1 MEYDLLFPNPRAR
14 DTFEA
19 IKKSLTNHSFEKFHT
34 PIPGEDYTLDHY
46 QVSKKDG
53 DASFYYPEKIKK
65 DKIVL
70 HFTAGKLPG
79 DMRSLTTKDRHISTA
94 FLIGRDGAIYKLFA
108 SSGHWSYHL
117 GRGAVGGNTHQSSRS
132 IGIELSNWGPLRKSG
147 EIMTTWG
154 DVKFSKVSQTAAYQK
169 IDAPYRD
176 ASYFAS
182 HTDQQYESLIV
193 LLRYLT
199 AVYKI
204 PRSFLPASQ
213 RDLPFSSKEDAR
225 NYTGIC
231 SHVNFRGRGKWDIG
245 PAFNWEKLAEGMKD
259 AYKAKLTRTRG
270 LEMITHS
277 SETEIEA
284 AMMSRG
290 MKFGNTDASIYGED
304 GPEV

>member
-1 MEYDLLFPNPRAR
+1 MEFDLIFPNPEAR

-53 DASFYYPEKIKK
+53 DASYYYPEKIKK

-79 DMRSLTTKDRHISTA
+79 DMRSLTTKGRHISTA
-94 FLIGRDGAIYKLFA
+94 FLIGRDGTIYKLFA

-132 IGIELSNWGPLRKSG
+132 IGIELSNWGPLKKSG
-147 EIMTTWG
+147 DTITTWRG
-154 DVKFSKVSQTAAYQK
+154 VDFAKVTQTTAYQELD
-169 IDAPYRD
+169 IPFRD
-176 ASYFAS
+176 ATYFAT

-199 AVYKI
+199 AVYNI
-204 PRSFLPASQ
+204 PKTFLSDGDRDVPFRST
-213 RDLPFSSKEDAR
+213 EDAR
-225 NYTGIC
+225 NFTGIC
-231 SHVNFRGRGKWDIG
+231 SHVNFRDRGKWDIG
-245 PAFNWEKLAEGMKD
+245 PAFNWEKLEVGMKD
-259 AYKAKLTRTRG
+259 GYKPKLTRTRG
-270 LEMITHS
+270 LDMITHS

-290 MKFGNTDASIYGED
+290 MEFGNTDSSIYGED
-304 GPEV
+304 GPEI